1 MKKQPIL
8 LFVVNEAYFFV
19 SHRLPIALEA
29 QRQGYDVHV
38 AAPADNVWAPE
49 DYSVAELAKSGLS
62 FHEIPIS
69 RRGTQPAQELR
80 TFLAL
85 LRLYRRLRPDIVHHL
100 TIKPNLYG
108 GVAARLAGVPGVV
121 CAITGLGQMFV
132 ATQGPLR
139 LLRPIILSL
148 LRIAMQHRN
157 ARVIV
162 QNRSDRKFLVDNRV
176 VDIGNTVLIQGS
188 GVDLTLFRLAPEP
201 EGDPVVILPSR
212 LIWEKGIQEFVDA
225 ARQLKDQRVAAR
237 FALVGNTHP
246 SNPRAVPEETLRG
259 WAAAGVVEWWGRRED
274 MPEVM
279 ARSHIVCLPSKYGE
293 GVPKVLLE
301 AAAAGRPVVATDT
314 AGFREVVEN
323 GVEGLLVP
331 AADSAALAGA
341 LRRLIE
347 TPDER
352 KAMGRSARIGAEV
365 AFGVDEV
372 IRRTLEIYNELLT
385 TMNSDEQTLP
395 RAACAGEDGK

>member
-1 MKKQPIL
+1 MKEQPVL

-29 QRQGYDVHV
+29 QRQGYDVHI
-38 AAPADNVWAPE
+38 AAPGDNVWAPE
-49 DYSVAELAKSGLS
+49 DYSVAELAKLGLT

-69 RRGTQPAQELR
+69 RRGTRPIQELR

-108 GVAARLAGVPGVV
+108 GVASRLAGVPGVV
-121 CAITGLGQMFV
+121 YAITGLGQMFV

-139 LLRPIILSL
+139 LLRPMVLSL
-148 LRIAMQHRN
+148 MRIAFGHGN

-162 QNRSDRKFLVDNRV
+162 QNVSDRAFLVDNRV
-176 VDIGNTVLIQGS
+176 VDMGATVLIQGS
-188 GVDLTLFRLAPEP
+188 GVDLTLFKPAPEQ
-201 EGDPVVILPSR
+201 EGAPVIILPSR

-225 ARQLKDQRVAAR
+225 ARQLKGEGVAAR

-246 SNPRAVPEETLRG
+246 SNPRAVPEETLRR
-259 WAAAGVVEWWGRRED
+259 WADEGIVEWWGRQED
-274 MPEVM
+274 MPTVM
-279 ARSHIVCLPSKYGE
+279 AECHIVCLPSKYGE

-314 AGFREVVEN
+314 PGCREVITES
-323 GVEGLLVP
+323 VEGLLVP
-331 AADSAALAGA
+331 AADSVALANA
-341 LRRLIE
+341 LRELIKNSE
-347 TPDER
+347 AR
-352 KAMGRSARIGAEV
+352 KRMGNAARIKAEAAFAVGAVVQSTLAIYAEMVV
-365 AFGVDEV
+365 A
-372 IRRTLEIYNELLT
+372 R
-385 TMNSDEQTLP
+385 
-395 RAACAGEDGK
+395 

>member
-1 MKKQPIL
+1 MNKKPIL

-19 SHRLPIALEA
+19 SHRLPIALAA
-29 QRQGYDVHV
+29 QRQGYDVHI

-49 DYSVAELAKSGLS
+49 DYSIGELAAHGLT

-69 RRGTQPAQELR
+69 RRGTHPIQELR

-85 LRLYRRLRPDIVHHL
+85 WGLYRRLRPDIAHHL

-108 GVAARLAGVPGVV
+108 GIAARLTGLPGVV
-121 CAITGLGQMFV
+121 YAITGLGQMFV
-132 ATQGPLR
+132 ASDGPLR
-139 LLRPIILSL
+139 LLRPMVL
-148 LRIAMQHRN
+148 LVMRIAFGHRN

-162 QNRSDRKFLVDNRV
+162 QNTSDRAVLLDNRV
-176 VDIGNTVLIQGS
+176 ADMARTVLIQGS
-188 GVDLTLFRLAPEP
+188 GVDLDLFKPVPEAA
-201 EGDPVVILPSR
+201 GDPVVILPSR

-225 ARQLKDQRVAAR
+225 ARQLRAEGVAAR

-246 SNPRAVPEETLRG
+246 SNPRAVPEDTLRG
-259 WAAAGVVEWWGRRED
+259 WAEEGVVEWWGRRED

-279 ARSHIVCLPSKYGE
+279 ARSHIICQPSKYGE

-301 AAAAGRPVVATDT
+301 AAAAGRVVVATDT
-314 AGFREVVEN
+314 PGCREVIDD

-331 AADSAALAGA
+331 AGDSAALAAA

-347 TPDER
+347 RQGER
-352 KAMGRSARIGAEV
+352 EAMGAAGRERATRDLDVDQVV
-365 AFGVDEV
+365 A
-372 IRRTLEIYNELLT
+372 RTLGIYGEL
-385 TMNSDEQTLP
+385 Q
-395 RAACAGEDGK
+395 R

>member
-1 MKKQPIL
+1 MKEQPIL

-29 QRQGYDVHV
+29 QRQGYDVHI

-49 DYSVAELAKSGLS
+49 NYSVTELTKLGLT

-69 RRGTQPAQELR
+69 RRGTKPMQELQ

-100 TIKPNLYG
+100 TIKPNIYG
-108 GVAARLAGVPGVV
+108 GVAARLTGVPSVV
-121 CAITGLGQMFV
+121 YAITGLGQMFV
-132 ATQGPLR
+132 ATEGPLR
-139 LLRPIILSL
+139 FLRPIVLSL
-148 LRIAMQHRN
+148 MRVAFGHGN

-162 QNRSDRKFLVDNRV
+162 QNTSDRAFLVDNGV
-176 VDIGNTVLIQGS
+176 VDMDATVLIQGS
-188 GVDLTLFRLAPEP
+188 GVDLALFHPTPEP
-201 EGDPVVILPSR
+201 EGAPMVILPSR

-225 ARQLKDQRVAAR
+225 ARQLRNEGVVAR

-259 WAAAGVVEWWGRRED
+259 WAEEGVVEWWGRRED
-274 MPEVM
+274 MPQVM
-279 ARSHIVCLPSKYGE
+279 ADCHIVCLPSKYGE

-301 AAAAGRPVVATDT
+301 AAAAGRPVAATDT
-314 AGFREVVEN
+314 PACREVVED

-331 AADSAALAGA
+331 AADSSALAAA

-347 TPDER
+347 SPVER
-352 KAMGRSARIGAEV
+352 KTMGRSARSKAEASFAIISIVQTTLGLYSDLRIV
-365 AFGVDEV
+365 A
-372 IRRTLEIYNELLT
+372 
-385 TMNSDEQTLP
+385 
-395 RAACAGEDGK
+395 A

>member
-1 MKKQPIL
+1 MTKKPIL

-29 QRQGYDVHV
+29 QRQGYDVHI

-49 DYSVAELAKSGLS
+49 DYSVDELTKLGLT

-69 RRGTQPAQELR
+69 RRGTHLLQELR

-85 LRLYRRLRPDIVHHL
+85 LRLYRRLGPDIVHHL

-108 GVAARLAGVPGVV
+108 GLAARLAGVPSVV
-121 CAITGLGQMFV
+121 YAITGLGQMFV

-139 LLRPIILSL
+139 MLRPIVLSL
-148 LRIAMQHRN
+148 MRVAFGHGN

-162 QNRSDRKFLVDNRV
+162 QNTSDRAFLVDNGV
-176 VDIGNTVLIQGS
+176 VDMDATVLIQGS
-188 GVDLTLFRLAPEP
+188 GVDLALFHPTPEP

-225 ARQLKDQRVAAR
+225 ARLLKNEGVVAR

-246 SNPRAVPEETLRG
+246 SNPRAVPDETLRR
-259 WAAAGVVEWWGRRED
+259 WAEEGSVEWWGRRED
-274 MPEVM
+274 MPRVM
-279 ARSHIVCLPSKYGE
+279 EECHIVCLPSKYGE

-314 AGFREVVEN
+314 PGCREVIDN

-331 AADSAALAGA
+331 AADSAALARA
-341 LRRLIE
+341 LERLIE
-347 TPDER
+347 APLER
-352 KAMGRSARIGAEV
+352 ETMGTTARTKAERGFAV
-365 AFGVDEV
+365 DGV
-372 IRRTLEIYNELLT
+372 ICRTFELYSELQT
-385 TMNSDEQTLP
+385 THS
-395 RAACAGEDGK
+395 